1 MNYFSNLSPDQTALA
16 TDLIFRQF
24 VPSIDGFGEILTW
37 DFEAFFSTGVN
48 HPDSQDIFAFT
59 GTAGATYDIFSKSF
73 FDPYTLLLFDDQ
85 GKVIAADDTS
95 EPNGSDH
102 IEFIAPYDG
111 TFYLDASWRQGFTP
125 DSKSASVVVY
135 EDLDTIPPL
144 TTASDPIVTA
154 FSPANAA
161 IDIALDSNIV
171 LTFNEA
177 IQRGAGQ
184 IILKTASNI
193 MIETFDPAFSGNLT
207 ILGQTLTIN
216 PAKDLAN
223 NTHYFVTLNSGV
235 IKDLAGNS
243 NPEIKSY
250 SFTTIATTPNPI
262 DRIFNWGESHFSDL
276 LPDHVESFDVFGYY
290 ARLYGNGNAV
300 GEQNG
305 NIYFYDGGANGTG
318 EISWVGTT
326 DDFMP
331 FAISAG
337 F

>member
-1 MNYFSNLSPDQTALA
+1 MNYFSNLSIDQTVQA
-16 TDLIFRQF
+16 TDLTFRQF
-24 VPSIDGFGEILTW
+24 VPPIDGLGEMLTW
-37 DFEAFFSTGVN
+37 DYVAFFSTGAN
-48 HPDSQDIFAFT
+48 HVDFQNIFAFM

-73 FDPYTLLLFDDQ
+73 FDPYTLLLFDVQ
-85 GKVIAADDTS
+85 GTVIAADDTS
-95 EPNGSDH
+95 GPNGTDH

-144 TTASDPIVTA
+144 TTASDPRVID

-161 IDIALDSNIV
+161 KDIALDSNIV

-177 IQRGAGQ
+177 IQQGAGQ
-184 IILKTASNI
+184 IILKTASGI
-193 MIETFDPAFSGNLT
+193 VIETFDPVFSSNLS
-207 ILGQTLTIN
+207 IHGQTLTIN
-216 PAKDLAN
+216 PTNNLAN
-223 NTHYFVTLNSGV
+223 NTQYSVILNSGA

-243 NPEIKSY
+243 NPEINSY
-250 SFTTIATTPNPI
+250 RFTTIATTFNPI
-262 DRIFNWGESHFSDL
+262 DRIFNWGESHFPDL
-276 LPDHVESFDVFGYY
+276 LPDHVESFDAFGYY
-290 ARLYGNGNAV
+290 ARLYANGNAV

-318 EISWVGTT
+318 EIILVGTT
-326 DDFMP
+326 NDFMSY
-331 FAISAG
+331 AISAG